1 MRSIFVLLALVCL
14 AGTSVQP
21 ADLRGQVRS
30 DAAGREGAPTQ
41 LPPPPPPGSRQP
53 VQPVQPQPP
62 LAVPQQGQL
71 KIISGDDL
79 GFRVDRYRANGN
91 DTEKGT
97 PLGTL
102 MVRID
107 GKWVE
112 AGLITQTWMQF
123 INSACR

>member
-1 MRSIFVLLALVCL
+1 VL
-14 AGTSVQP
+14 
-21 ADLRGQVRS
+21 
-30 DAAGREGAPTQ
+30 
-41 LPPPPPPGSRQP
+41 
-53 VQPVQPQPP
+53 PQPP
-62 LAVPQQGQL
+62 QVVPQQRQPT
-71 KIISGDDL
+71 IISGDDL

-91 DTEKGT
+91 EIQKGT